1 MTVKVFIDGAI
12 HDPEDA
18 HISVFD
24 RGFLYGDS
32 VYEVLRTSGGRPV
45 DLEPHLDR
53 LERSAASIA
62 LELPERDLI
71 TRAVAEILRAAG
83 NPESYLRIIV
93 TRGGGDINLDPAA
106 ATGPS
111 LILIARPL
119 ALLAEESYRHGV
131 SLRIVGVRRVSARAV
146 DPAVKSG
153 NYLNSILALH
163 EARKAGAYEAIMC
176 DAQGRVAEGA
186 SSNLFVV
193 RGQEIITPANHIGLL
208 LGITRAR
215 IMELSRDAGIEI
227 VHGEL
232 MPEDVRAADEV
243 FITSS
248 IRGVVPVATVDDQP
262 MPAPVPGPLT
272 QRIMD
277 LYHRYLE
284 AQATAD

>member
-1 MTVKVFIDGAI
+1 MALKVFIDGTI

-18 HISVFD
+18 RISVLD

-53 LERSAASIA
+53 LERSAAAIA
-62 LELPERDLI
+62 LELPERGHI
-71 TRAVAEILRAAG
+71 TRAVAETLRAAG
-83 NPESYLRIIV
+83 NPEAYVRIVV

-111 LILIARPL
+111 LIIITRPL
-119 ALLAEESYRHGV
+119 AVPPEDAYTRGV
-131 SLRIVGVRRVSARAV
+131 SLRIVGVHRVSARAV

-153 NYLNSILALH
+153 NYLNNILALH
-163 EARKAGAYEAIMC
+163 EARQAGAYEAIMC

-193 RGQEIITPANHIGLL
+193 RGGQVTTPANHIGLL
-208 LGITRAR
+208 PGITRAR
-215 IMELSRDAGIEI
+215 VMELARKDGIGLD
-227 VHGEL
+227 HGEL

-248 IRGVVPVATVDDQP
+248 IRGVLPVARVDDQDL
-262 MPAPVPGPLT
+262 AAPGPLT
-272 QRIMD
+272 RRIMQ
-277 LYHRYLE
+277 LYQGYLD
-284 AQATAD
+284 AVAK